1 MRLTLFA
8 ALAVTTAVALQAP
21 PGQAADF
28 SPHVKQVLETYIR
41 PATAAFAETAAALP
55 PAADALCAA
64 PSDQTREAFSASYT
78 RTLEALG
85 KVTFLRFGPLISEH
99 RLERLAFLPD
109 ARNIAQRQIRKALAE
124 HDGTLGDP
132 AALADKS
139 VALQGLTA
147 LQLIAFDSGS
157 NLTLGEGGDKETLCA
172 YASAI
177 TRNVAGMAEEIATEW
192 QDPKGFS
199 TLLLTADAGN
209 DQFHSSKEA
218 IETIFNAMVTGLIVV
233 KDQELLPALGT
244 GKDKA
249 KPNKLPFSRSGN
261 ASAYMAAELEGIRD
275 AMNAAKFEP
284 SLGSDAAWIPGSLN
298 FEFGNAAQTLRSL
311 EGPLRQTMD
320 TDGTYDKLN
329 LVAIQ
334 VNSLRDTMALNLAGG
349 LGLSGGFN
357 ALDGD

>member
-28 SPHVKQVLETYIR
+28 SPHVKRVLETYIR
-41 PATAAFAETAAALP
+41 PATTAFAETSAALP
-55 PAADALCAA
+55 AATDALCAA
-64 PSDQTREAFSASYT
+64 PSDQTREAFSSSYT
-78 RTLEALG
+78 KTLEALG
-85 KVTFLRFGPLISEH
+85 HVTFLRFGPLIQDH

-109 ARNIAQRQIRKALAE
+109 ARNIAQRQIRKALADN
-124 HDGTLGDP
+124 DGTLGDP
-132 AALADKS
+132 ATLAGKS

-147 LQLIAFDSGS
+147 LQLIAYDSDS
-157 NLTLGEGGDKETLCA
+157 NLTLGEGGGKAELCV
-172 YASAI
+172 YAGAI
-177 TRNVAGMAEEIATEW
+177 ASNVTSIAGAIASEW
-192 QDPKGFS
+192 KDPDGFS
-199 TLLLTADAGN
+199 KQFLTAGPDN
-209 DQFHSSKEA
+209 PQFRSSKEA
-218 IETIFNAMVTGLIVV
+218 IETIFNSMVTGLIVI

-244 GKDKA
+244 DKDNA

-261 ASAYMAAELEGIRD
+261 ATAYIAAELEGIRD
-275 AMNAAKFEP
+275 AMNAAKLEP
-284 SLGSDAAWIPGSLN
+284 DLDSDAEWIPGSLN
-298 FEFGNAAQTLRSL
+298 FEFGNAANNLRSL
-311 EGPLRQTMD
+311 NGPLRQTMEEG
-320 TDGTYDKLN
+320 GTYDKLN